1 MKALHRILIL
11 TAASG
16 LFAMP
21 ALAAKPAPSE
31 PTSDVSEADI
41 GGEAFIHMKLE
52 FVKFTLDGKEWENH
66 EYVDNRKTLV
76 IRGIDRS
83 VEHTVVLSP
92 REGGWEPHTLV
103 LKPGEFKRTNVAQKG
118 KTTVIAFRS
127 KHAVDFAKAAPA
139 PAPAPVKPANPPA
152 Q

>member
-11 TAASG
+11 IAASG
-16 LFAMP
+16 LFAVP
-21 ALAAKPAPSE
+21 AFAAKPAPSE

-76 IRGIDRS
+76 IRGVERGS
-83 VEHTVVLSP
+83 EHTVVLSP
-92 REGGWEPHTLV
+92 RESGWEPYTVV
-103 LKPGEFKRTNVAQKG
+103 LKPTDFKRTNVSQKG
-118 KTTVIAFRS
+118 KTTVIAFRA
-127 KHAVDFAKAAPA
+127 KHAVDFAKAAA
-139 PAPAPVKPANPPA
+139 PAPAKPAEPA
-152 Q
+152 K